1 MLTGAFGVET
11 CRDAVESAGEEAGAQ
26 RPWRGKGVYL
36 ACSGRRGR
44 ALARRRIETC
54 ATRRLNERKR
64 STDIALG
71 RREADPSARQK
82 SRDRTQPFSRRDLEQ
97 SRRAARQWSSNRSCV
112 TLSGQGKQAQ
122 GLLQTKLATTEA
134 YTGEMAKVI
143 GFISE
148 KGGTGKTTACYH
160 IAVALQ
166 RYHDKRVLIVDAD
179 YQRGG
184 ITGRFFPELVER
196 FGSGEM
202 SGTTMFHKFQELYS
216 AGERSPEVDVLRW
229 RDCIDVIVSDPRL
242 STVTEDKLPSTHN
255 IRENNR
261 LLLKHLQVVD
271 YVLGAVKEDYDYIL
285 IDSHPEVSDVL
296 RSVVYS
302 SDYCVSPVKFD
313 RQSSIGVATVMGE
326 INNVNADVELIRNSL
341 DGDLEYADTVF
352 SGSMGMMAREWG
364 GDLKQTE
371 YLERNRLRR
380 TGSVFD
386 TYVTEGD
393 GLRRALLER
402 NPVFDVSGNNAGR
415 QAQQLRALTLEFLG
429 KCP

>member
-1 MLTGAFGVET
+1 M
-11 CRDAVESAGEEAGAQ
+11 
-26 RPWRGKGVYL
+26 
-36 ACSGRRGR
+36 
-44 ALARRRIETC
+44 AR
-54 ATRRLNERKR
+54 
-64 STDIALG
+64 
-71 RREADPSARQK
+71 
-82 SRDRTQPFSRRDLEQ
+82 
-97 SRRAARQWSSNRSCV
+97 V
-112 TLSGQGKQAQ
+112 
-122 GLLQTKLATTEA
+122 
-134 YTGEMAKVI
+134 V

-166 RYHDKRVLIVDAD
+166 RYHEKHVLVVDTD

-184 ITGRFFPELVER
+184 ITGRFFPELIEP
-196 FGSGEM
+196 FSSGEM

-216 AGERSPEVDVLRW
+216 AGKRSPEVNVLTWSDR
-229 RDCIDVIVSDPRL
+229 IDVIVSDPRL

-261 LLLKHLQVVD
+261 ALLKHLQVID

-296 RSVVYS
+296 RSVIYS

-313 RQSSIGVATVMGE
+313 RQSSIGVATIIGE
-326 INNVNADVELIRNSL
+326 INNVNADVELIKNSL
-341 DGDLEYADTVF
+341 DGDLRYTDTTF

-364 GDLKQTE
+364 GDLKRTE

-380 TGSVFD
+380 TGSVFEA
-386 TYVTEGD
+386 YVTEGD
-393 GLRRALLER
+393 GLRRALLGRE
-402 NPVFDVSGNNAGR
+402 PVYDVGGNNANK
-415 QAQQLRALTLEFLG
+415 QAQQFRELTREFLG